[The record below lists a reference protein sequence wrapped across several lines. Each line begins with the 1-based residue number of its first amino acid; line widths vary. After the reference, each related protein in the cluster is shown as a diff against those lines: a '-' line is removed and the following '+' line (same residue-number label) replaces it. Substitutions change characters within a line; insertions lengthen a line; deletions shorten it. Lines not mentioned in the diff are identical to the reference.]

1 MSLVHFSLWSFFLI
15 LYFHLMFTPF
25 FFLLSR
31 NIPYNHSCHTFW
43 FIWRHYRKFS
53 CFRDLSCN
61 HILINK
67 LLSKRRRNNRVLNCI
82 WSALGYPK
90 LSAHLVS
97 CFLKRFI
104 LVVSTHRAALHVY
117 FSIFRS
123 KSSSPP
129 PLPPPIVFS

>member
-1 MSLVHFSLWSFFLI
+1 MENIDIFCIRFIKYITILHKIKFLKKCFKMVLKGTHEPRSFLSYVPFFLI

-82 WSALGYPK
+82 WSALGYP
-90 LSAHLVS
+90 HTWFLV
-97 CFLKRFI
+97 FWNGL
-104 LVVSTHRAALHVY
+104 Y
-117 FSIFRS
+117 
-123 KSSSPP
+123 
-129 PLPPPIVFS
+129 

>member
-1 MSLVHFSLWSFFLI
+1 MENIDIFYIRFIKYIIIFHKIRFKKKCFKMVLKGTYEPRSFLSMFLFLI

-82 WSALGYPK
+82 WSALGYP
-90 LSAHLVS
+90 HTWFLV
-97 CFLKRFI
+97 FWNGL
-104 LVVSTHRAALHVY
+104 Y
-117 FSIFRS
+117 
-123 KSSSPP
+123 
-129 PLPPPIVFS
+129 